1 MFGLDSQIRI
11 TKMFVV
17 VGRGKYSRNSIV
29 LSFSTV
35 SLVLKLYSKM
45 SRISKDLVLRRVYH
59 LIIQPQ
65 VPITRSAQLSHITVT
80 PFSQTDLFLV

>member
-11 TKMFVV
+11 TEMFVV

-65 VPITRSAQLSHITVT
+65 EPITRSMQLSHIPVT

>member
-1 MFGLDSQIRI
+1 
-11 TKMFVV
+11 MFVV

-65 VPITRSAQLSHITVT
+65 EPITRIVQLSHIPVT